1 VPGKGFFAILR
12 LYGPEEAV
20 IDKTGKPGEIQA
32 IMRRAR
38 GASLCVACVFRSQGA
53 PNVAPARL

>member
-32 IMRRAR
+32 IM
-38 GASLCVACVFRSQGA
+38 
-53 PNVAPARL
+53 